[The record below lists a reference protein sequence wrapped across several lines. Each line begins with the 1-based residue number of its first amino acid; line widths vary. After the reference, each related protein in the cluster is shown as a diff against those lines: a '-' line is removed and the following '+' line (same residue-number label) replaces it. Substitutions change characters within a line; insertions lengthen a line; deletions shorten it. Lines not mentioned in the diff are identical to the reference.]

1 MDYKDHQPTKTVVTT
16 KKTKNTKTELGAPS
30 PLTTGQAIDQLI
42 SIVNRMEEDQRQ
54 PVLEAM
60 VLLNAPQGCSVK
72 FEYCYRCDD

>member
-1 MDYKDHQPTKTVVTT
+1 MDCKHQPTKTAVTA
-16 KKTKNTKTELGAPS
+16 KKTKNTKAELGAPS

-42 SIVNRMEEDQRQ
+42 SIVNRMEKDQRQ

-60 VLLNAPQGCSVK
+60 VLLNAPHGCSVK